1 MSYEHSMSFT
11 QLQHNCI
18 LLSLPQVM
26 TISPNTEFLFS
37 HNLLCW
43 LMKSQALATTLASW
57 TTGSCCDNN
66 GINLCRISKTKS
78 VHTAQL
84 FINAHSCLYSWWQLL
99 IFLKY
104 THKRLKISHLLHE
117 ILVLLHP
124 TSPRLLEG
132 FLGYTWQ
139 HSTSTIRCESFPDFQ
154 NPLHILVWLQ
164 HLTAPWLF
172 PLSWLL
178 FEVRERHRIIFAISP
193 FASFLTYT
201 NQEKGYNL
209 DLAIKDSIHT
219 RISLN
224 GFHFSALLSSRLFT
238 VHLMEGRHSLGNHP
252 SLL

>member
-1 MSYEHSMSFT
+1 
-11 QLQHNCI
+11 
-18 LLSLPQVM
+18 
-26 TISPNTEFLFS
+26 
-37 HNLLCW
+37 
-43 LMKSQALATTLASW
+43 
-57 TTGSCCDNN
+57 
-66 GINLCRISKTKS
+66 
-78 VHTAQL
+78 
-84 FINAHSCLYSWWQLL
+84 
-99 IFLKY
+99 
-104 THKRLKISHLLHE
+104 
-117 ILVLLHP
+117 
-124 TSPRLLEG
+124 
-132 FLGYTWQ
+132 
-139 HSTSTIRCESFPDFQ
+139 
-154 NPLHILVWLQ
+154 LVWLQ